1 MIADQ
6 KLSRRSSLLPDIVVA
21 TIDYIDAHGMKVE
34 GIFRVN
40 GDLKA
45 AETILEQ
52 YKSGRR
58 VDLRSELGS
67 APNDA
72 TCRTVASLLK
82 MYFRTLPDPLFPYP
96 IYKSVLRYCRKPEKL
111 KEVITSAMSQS
122 SRDALEAILRLCERI
137 SSHGKENMMHASAL
151 SICWGA
157 SLIKAPPSTDD
168 SMFAVAMYVTFYTL
182 FFFFL
187 CMFIHTH
194 AHAHTGIWK
203 TEQGDRDI
211 DFKSRKSVSSYIFT
225 GIHIYNDT
233 VASSNTAAAATF
245 CTTSQ
250 ASSQASGVIGFRYS
264 AVGVGAVQ

>member
-1 MIADQ
+1 VIADQ
-6 KLSRRSSLLPDIVVA
+6 KLSPHSSLLPDIVVA
-21 TIDYIDAHGMKVE
+21 AIDYIDAHGMKVE

-52 YKSGRR
+52 YQSGRR
-58 VDLRSELGS
+58 VDLHSELGS

-137 SSHGKENMMHASAL
+137 SSHGKENMMHANAL

-157 SLIKAPPSTDD
+157 SLIKAPPSTGRGAD
-168 SMFAVAMYVTFYTL
+168 SMMFAAAMYVTLYTL
-182 FFFFL
+182 FFY
-187 CMFIHTH
+187 CMFTHTRT
-194 AHAHTGIWK
+194 HTGMLENGTK
-203 TEQGDRDI
+203 
-211 DFKSRKSVSSYIFT
+211 
-225 GIHIYNDT
+225 
-233 VASSNTAAAATF
+233 
-245 CTTSQ
+245 
-250 ASSQASGVIGFRYS
+250 
-264 AVGVGAVQ
+264 